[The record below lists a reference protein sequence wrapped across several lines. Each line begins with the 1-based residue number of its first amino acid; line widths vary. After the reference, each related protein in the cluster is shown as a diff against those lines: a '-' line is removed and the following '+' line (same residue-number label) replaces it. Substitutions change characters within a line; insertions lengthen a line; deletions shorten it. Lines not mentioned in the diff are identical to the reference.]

1 MVGIYDCFGYGVG
14 YDVSFEERYKL
25 LPFDGSIEWAQVM
38 KKIAHSGYQGATTL
52 EPMNWDYEQL
62 SIQSF
67 LDLAYQ
73 RAKKLDELRTVE
85 VG

>member
-1 MVGIYDCFGYGVG
+1 
-14 YDVSFEERYKL
+14 
-25 LPFDGSIEWAQVM
+25 M
-38 KKIAHSGYQGATTL
+38 KKIARSGYQGDTTL
-52 EPMNWDYEQL
+52 EPMDWDYEQL